1 MELAMRNV
9 GRAGDQQQAVDHQQ
23 QQQQAADP
31 RSWRY
36 ENEGEDDI
44 VYGHGDILGSQ
55 DTVSVSTIS
64 FWSFTNTGIFLD
76 PRIRLECT
84 FYNVSLVVKDIEIT

>member
-1 MELAMRNV
+1 MRNV
-9 GRAGDQQQAVDHQQ
+9 GRAGDQQQAVDHHQ

-55 DTVSVSTIS
+55 DTVSVCTTFVI
-64 FWSFTNTGIFLD
+64 NTGIF
-76 PRIRLECT
+76 
-84 FYNVSLVVKDIEIT
+84 

>member
-1 MELAMRNV
+1 MRNV
-9 GRAGDQQQAVDHQQ
+9 GRAGDQQQAVDHH

-64 FWSFTNTGIFLD
+64 VWSFTNTGIFLD
-76 PRIRLECT
+76 PRIRLVCLPYLFGLLQT
-84 FYNVSLVVKDIEIT
+84 QGYSWIQG